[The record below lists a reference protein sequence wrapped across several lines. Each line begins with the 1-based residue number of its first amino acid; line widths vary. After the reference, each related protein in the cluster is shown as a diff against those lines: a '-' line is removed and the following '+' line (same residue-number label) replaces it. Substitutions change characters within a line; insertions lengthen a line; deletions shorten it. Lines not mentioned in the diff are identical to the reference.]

1 MLSDAEL
8 DSLAKSLLEDVV
20 AELANWEAEE
30 GRKPFYCIST
40 DEADNLVLT
49 YGGHSSEGY
58 GTFACDYTPI
68 DAIKSIIRNC
78 EKLSDEF
85 PIQAKIRE
93 TGETKTVTL
102 AELEIENKAGLVDTI
117 AGTASLYL
125 LAHLTARMGEAIQ
138 EAIRDS
144 DLMAQSVIGA
154 SIGTIFNKLG
164 IGGTSDAVDE
174 IEIAAQR
181 VAKTKRDL
189 LRGHLKEMPHMVVQ
203 RGRGRKPKSAAE
215 REHERQEYSARLEG
229 VYRARRLKEGK
240 QPTKVS
246 VAGEL
251 GEGGVNPKKGSDTR
265 LNAFNLKLARLGI
278 NYDEIVNKVE
288 DELLHNNS

>member
-8 DSLAKSLLEDVV
+8 DSLAKSLLQDVV

-30 GRKPFYCIST
+30 GRKPFYSIST

-68 DAIKSIIRNC
+68 DVIKSIIRTC
-78 EKLSDEF
+78 EKTSEEF
-85 PIQAKIRE
+85 PIHAKIQD

-102 AELEIENKAGLVDTI
+102 AELEIENNAGLVETM

-138 EAIRDS
+138 EAVRDS
-144 DLMAQSVIGA
+144 DLMAQSVISA
-154 SIGTIFNKLG
+154 SMGSIFSKLG
-164 IGGTSDAVDE
+164 IGATSDARDE

-181 VAKTKRDL
+181 VAQTKREL
-189 LRGHLKEMPHMVVQ
+189 LRGHLKEMPHMIVQ
-203 RGRGRKPKSAAE
+203 RGRGRKPKPAAE
-215 REHERQEYSARLEG
+215 RERERQEYSAKVEST
-229 VYRARRLKEGK
+229 YRSLRLKKGK
-240 QPTKVS
+240 R
-246 VAGEL
+246 
-251 GEGGVNPKKGSDTR
+251 PKKTEHSKRVGRGRD
-265 LNAFNLKLARLGI
+265 
-278 NYDEIVNKVE
+278 
-288 DELLHNNS
+288 